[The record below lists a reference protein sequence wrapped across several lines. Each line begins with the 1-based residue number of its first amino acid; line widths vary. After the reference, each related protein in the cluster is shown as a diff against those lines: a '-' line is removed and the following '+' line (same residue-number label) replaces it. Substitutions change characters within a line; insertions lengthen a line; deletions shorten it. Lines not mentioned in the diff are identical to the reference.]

1 MTNAISEGCQDL
13 IELLDQFNR
22 KERYFLICDALGLD
36 KFSLS
41 EEFCKRLEFMLG
53 VTIPTD
59 AQVWMDYHLD
69 WLAAAVVKWHEPSE
83 SDVYPNTDLVRGSQ
97 QDVDLLVAFKEG
109 GYYRLVFI
117 EAKGYES
124 WTNGQALAKAK
135 RLETIFGKHG
145 DKHPGLRVHYCLM
158 SPRPPKRL
166 NYDEWP
172 DWMKPNGAPVW
183 LELPVPYPRLEVNR
197 WDATQRG
204 KSASGQH
211 FHINH
216 LKRTQ

>member
-83 SDVYPNTDLVRGSQ
+83 SDVYSNTDLVRGSQ

-109 GYYRLVFI
+109 GVLSPGVYRGEGVRKLDERPSVGKG
-117 EAKGYES
+117 EAS
-124 WTNGQALAKAK
+124 RDNIRQAWRISTQDLGCITALCHRA
-135 RLETIFGKHG
+135 RLR
-145 DKHPGLRVHYCLM
+145 D
-158 SPRPPKRL
+158 
-166 NYDEWP
+166 
-172 DWMKPNGAPVW
+172 
-183 LELPVPYPRLEVNR
+183 
-197 WDATQRG
+197 
-204 KSASGQH
+204 
-211 FHINH
+211 
-216 LKRTQ
+216 